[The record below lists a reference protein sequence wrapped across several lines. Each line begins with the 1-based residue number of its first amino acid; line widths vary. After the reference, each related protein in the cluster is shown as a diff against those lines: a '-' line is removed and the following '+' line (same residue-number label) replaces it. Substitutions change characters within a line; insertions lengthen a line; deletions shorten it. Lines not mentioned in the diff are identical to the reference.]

1 MKTWTVDGASG
12 PGPLSHSFHKEAPML
27 CGPQFRS
34 GLFEEEKCLNV
45 CSTSSLATVPT
56 VLYRLFDT
64 RKGLQILLIQIKF
77 SLNVAVMYLSLLPHN
92 WKVW

>member
-12 PGPLSHSFHKEAPML
+12 PGPLSHSFHREARRL

-56 VLYRLFDT
+56 VLYRLLDT
-64 RKGLQILLIQIKF
+64 RKGLQILLLDSDKILTERGCYVFIAF
-77 SLNVAVMYLSLLPHN
+77 TS
-92 WKVW
+92 